1 MNALSKTL
9 DLDIE
14 GMTCASCVRRVETA
28 LSKVPGVAQASVNL
42 ATRSAHVTLTP
53 EGAAPEA
60 LLAAVKKRGYG
71 ATVRTPETR
80 NRNVPA
86 EEEYHAA
93 GLRFWIALVLTLPV
107 FLVEMGGHL
116 IPAVHHF
123 VQNAVSGQTLAIGQ
137 FVLTTAVL
145 AGPGR
150 QFFSRGFKALWHLGP
165 DMNTLVAL
173 GAGSAWL
180 YSTLVTFAPAIFP
193 EASRHLYFE
202 AAAVVTT
209 LILLGRWLEARA
221 RGRAGSAIRQLL
233 NLQPR
238 TAWVLR
244 DGHWS
249 EHPIDQLSVGD
260 HIRVRPGEK
269 IPVDGLVTE
278 GESWVDESM
287 ITGEPMPVTRR
298 SGDPLIG
305 GTINTRGSLEFQAT
319 QVGADTVLAHIIRMV
334 EQAQGSKL
342 PIQRMVDRVTGWFV
356 PAVMLLAVLAF
367 LAWLMWGPTPQ
378 LAHALIAGVAV
389 LIIACPCAM
398 GLATP
403 ISIMVATGRAA
414 GQGIVF
420 RQGDALQ
427 RLRNARVV
435 AFDKTGTLTQG
446 RPALSDI
453 KPLGAWDDTRLL
465 QAVASIQSASEH
477 PIGKAITEAA
487 EHDHLTLDKVSEF
500 ATLTGAGVQGRLS
513 SGTWLLGN
521 IALMQGRDIVVSD
534 SVQTQVEALASQGK
548 TVFLAACDG
557 HLAGILAVADTI
569 RPSAAAAIR
578 QLHALGL
585 KTALITG
592 DHRSTAL
599 AVAKTLGIDIV
610 HAQTLPEHKAEIL
623 RHLQQETGAL
633 AFVGDGINDAP
644 ALATADV
651 GIAIGQ
657 GTDVA
662 IESADVVLM
671 NEDLGSVARAVRLSR
686 LTLRNIKQNL
696 FWAFAY
702 NVALIPVAAGALY
715 PWTGLQLSPM
725 LGAGA
730 MALSS
735 VFVVTNALRLKW
747 QTLEV
752 SDARS

>member
-1 MNALSKTL
+1 
-9 DLDIE
+9 
-14 GMTCASCVRRVETA
+14 
-28 LSKVPGVAQASVNL
+28 
-42 ATRSAHVTLTP
+42 
-53 EGAAPEA
+53 
-60 LLAAVKKRGYG
+60 
-71 ATVRTPETR
+71 
-80 NRNVPA
+80 
-86 EEEYHAA
+86 
-93 GLRFWIALVLTLPV
+93 
-107 FLVEMGGHL
+107 
-116 IPAVHHF
+116 
-123 VQNAVSGQTLAIGQ
+123 
-137 FVLTTAVL
+137 
-145 AGPGR
+145 
-150 QFFSRGFKALWHLGP
+150 
-165 DMNTLVAL
+165 
-173 GAGSAWL
+173 
-180 YSTLVTFAPAIFP
+180 
-193 EASRHLYFE
+193 
-202 AAAVVTT
+202 
-209 LILLGRWLEARA
+209 
-221 RGRAGSAIRQLL
+221 
-233 NLQPR
+233 
-238 TAWVLR
+238 
-244 DGHWS
+244 
-249 EHPIDQLSVGD
+249 
-260 HIRVRPGEK
+260 
-269 IPVDGLVTE
+269 
-278 GESWVDESM
+278 
-287 ITGEPMPVTRR
+287 
-298 SGDPLIG
+298 
-305 GTINTRGSLEFQAT
+305 
-319 QVGADTVLAHIIRMV
+319 
-334 EQAQGSKL
+334 
-342 PIQRMVDRVTGWFV
+342 
-356 PAVMLLAVLAF
+356 
-367 LAWLMWGPTPQ
+367 
-378 LAHALIAGVAV
+378 
-389 LIIACPCAM
+389 M

-521 IALMQGRDIVVSD
+521 IALMQGRDIAVSD

>member
-137 FVLTTAVL
+137 FVLATAVL

-287 ITGEPMPVTRR
+287 LTGEPMPVTRR

-521 IALMQGRDIVVSD
+521 IALMQGRDIAVSD